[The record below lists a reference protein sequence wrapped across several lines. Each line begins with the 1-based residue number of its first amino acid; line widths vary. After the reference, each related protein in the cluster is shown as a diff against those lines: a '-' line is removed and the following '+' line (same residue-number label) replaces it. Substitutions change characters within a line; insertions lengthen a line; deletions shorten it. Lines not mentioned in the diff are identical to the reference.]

1 MPQSADEV
9 RDSKALD
16 VGMRVGLVAYG
27 AMHLL
32 FAFIALQLAWTQSST
47 SSSGALHDMS
57 QDTIGQVVLWA
68 AAVGLLLL
76 AIWQAAEAA
85 AGYHYAEGA
94 QRLRRRVES
103 GARTVVYLALC
114 WLAVSSAA
122 GLSGGSSSEDGLTA
136 QLMSVPAGQWLVAAI
151 GVGVVAVGA
160 RQAQKGVQDKF
171 TRDLKPAATA
181 GSSGSTLLWLGRVGY
196 VAKGIALAA
205 VGGLFVW
212 AAWTYDPQKAGGM
225 DQALRVLL
233 DQPYG
238 KYLLSV
244 VGLGLAAFGA
254 YCFGWAR
261 HART

>member
-32 FAFIALQLAWTQSST
+32 FTFIALQLAWSDSST
-47 SSSGALHDMS
+47 SSSGAIHDLA
-57 QDTIGQVVLWA
+57 QDTWGQLVLWA
-68 AAVGLLLL
+68 AAAGLLLL
-76 AIWQAAEAA
+76 AIWQGAEAA
-85 AGYHYAEGA
+85 AGYHYAEGG
-94 QRLRRRVES
+94 RRKRKRAES
-103 GARTVVYLALC
+103 VGRMLVYLALC
-114 WLAVSSAA
+114 WLAVSNAA
-122 GLSGGSSSEDGLTA
+122 GIGGSSSEDSLTS
-136 QLMSVPAGQWLVAAI
+136 QLMSVPAGQWLVAAV

-160 RQAQKGVQDKF
+160 AQVTKGVRQSF
-171 TRDLKPAATA
+171 TEDLRPAATA
-181 GSSGSTLLWLGRVGY
+181 GSSGTTLLWLGQVGY

-212 AAWTYDPQKAGGM
+212 AAWSYDPQKAGGL
-225 DQALRVLL
+225 DQALRILL
-233 DQPYG
+233 EQPYG
-238 KYLLSV
+238 KYLLSA